1 MFADD
6 KEKKKRVLAAVKA
19 GTITIVWNLWFF
31 VPFFDYFRS
40 GFAIMDDTSVFLPDR
55 TVYLSQVFTFFEHQ
69 SGQGS
74 GAWDDTGRNALTLGL
89 LPLICVFL
97 GVYVY
102 HCCKDK
108 YPKSRTAK
116 IMKNRKL

>member
-55 TVYLSQVFTFFEHQ
+55 TVYLSQVFTFL
-69 SGQGS
+69 SIKVDKDP
-74 GAWDDTGRNALTLGL
+74 WRVGRHGGKCL
-89 LPLICVFL
+89 
-97 GVYVY
+97 
-102 HCCKDK
+102 
-108 YPKSRTAK
+108 
-116 IMKNRKL
+116 